1 MSVLA
6 YQVTH
11 LPDLDK
17 TEYHAR
23 YGDDP
28 ASRLAEMQTNFLYTL
43 RVIASEYPLSCS
55 LVYYYNPE
63 EVDEDKKLQIFV
75 RLHFENKIA
84 EADLKQVKKIFKASF
99 WRYFYNIEEVSYL
112 GEIDLSWVKF
122 ISFGIKQE
130 EKKKPVII
138 RKDEKGKITSPSYYY
153 LIQPIE
159 PNDEVD
165 KVGFCSKIETYDNKS
180 LIEVVIKP
188 TTLFTTEQ
196 AALENML
203 RVLNEQSSY
212 DVKKSEI
219 SGKLVEHPKD
229 PVADRA
235 CKQFEDLQEA
245 IQSQPL
251 YEFSIRVL
259 AESRFNASLLLN
271 EFWVESSQNPLYREI
286 AIGLEDAGF
295 SRAIE
300 SVKEGTLF
308 PEAIWADYWNHVSQD
323 SPLLKLKRL
332 HRLFTIEETS
342 SFFKVVV
349 PDSVVVFNGI
359 RKETDLKSS
368 NTSKNILLGWQAGKP
383 KNQALL
389 PLKNLNKHVFICGVP
404 GSGKTTAVLNLLFQ
418 LWTEHGIPFLVIEPA
433 KTEYRSMLK
442 CTYDEVAL
450 SEDDNSTT
458 SAYIKTRDVPNA
470 IAKMQTDLQIYS
482 LGNERVCPFRFNPFV
497 FYGNTT
503 LDEHISTL
511 EACFK
516 GAMPLFGPLPALLAE
531 AIEQVYAQLGWQA
544 QDTAEYGIKLGREF
558 PNMQELYEA
567 ITAIFQTKQYSSDVA
582 GDIKTAL
589 EVRIGGLLRRSV
601 GNMLNTR
608 TSSPDIANLMQR
620 PVILEMD
627 SLNEEQA
634 NLMTMFILATLR
646 QYTRV
651 MRKSGSSLKHIAVIE
666 EAHNIVGANNQE
678 SGTEDASNPKEE
690 ATKYIVRM
698 LAEMRALGEGI
709 IIADQLPSAVA
720 PEVIKNTNVK
730 LAHRTVS
737 GDDREI
743 LQQSMLLTGT
753 QSEELAR
760 SNPGDAYLFMEGVYK
775 PVRIKEPDTKSI
787 YGIEEP
793 PSDDELVKCIE
804 GKEFYQRAIAN
815 KTFLYRQKVNQRVVV
830 VRNQL
835 ESISNNCFKLIVS
848 GNELLQ
854 VSLDDDKELTK
865 FALLSEQLEEFTQ
878 RLVDVIES
886 NKTQLDKIWNTARQ
900 QGIYDALKSELIV
913 QTAHAGLQTH
923 QQELEELQSR
933 CKAKNAEVKNKI
945 QQLADSLYLKSV
957 TILTKCEHL
966 YRKKID
972 SESNNWQKI
981 AKFASESD
989 VTNLKYFCNEVQGN
1003 IAKQRLLS
1011 QNNLDSTNAHKFASA
1026 SAKDNYRQQQ
1036 NIITELND
1044 KLVNLSQSIT
1054 LVDNQKL
1061 SLKQSFNK
1069 LRECFNSYK
1078 QQADKVLEAINQSV
1092 SSTDVQ
1098 LAYKDVMAAANKFY
1112 RVLDEYEQI
1121 ETDAPKQLAQN
1132 LSEEIETMV
1141 NQINLT
1147 EENITKAYQLRYR

>member
-1 MSVLA
+1 MVNYDRFKTMSVLA

-11 LPDLDK
+11 LPDLEK

-23 YGDDP
+23 YGDEP
-28 ASRLAEMQTNFLYTL
+28 ASRLSEMQTNFLYTL
-43 RVIASEYPLSCS
+43 RVIASQYPLSCS

-63 EVDEDKKLQIFV
+63 EADEDKKLQIFV
-75 RLHFENKIA
+75 RLHFENQTT
-84 EADLKQVKKIFKASF
+84 EADLIQVKKIFKASF
-99 WRYFYNIEEVSYL
+99 WRDFYKIEEVSYL
-112 GEIDLSWVKF
+112 GAIDLSWVKF

-130 EKKKPVII
+130 EKNKPVII

-219 SGKLVEHPKD
+219 SGKLVERPKD

-286 AIGLEDAGF
+286 GIGLEDAGF

-300 SVKEGTLF
+300 SVKQGTFF
-308 PEAIWADYWNHVSQD
+308 PEAIWADYWNHVPQD

-368 NTSKNILLGWQAGKP
+368 NTNDCILLGWQAGKP

-442 CTYDEVAL
+442 CTYDEIVL
-450 SEDDNSTT
+450 SEDDNFTT
-458 SAYIKTRDVPNA
+458 SAYTKTRNVPNA

-511 EACFK
+511 EACFR

-544 QDTAEYGIKLGREF
+544 QDTAEHGIRLEREF

-567 ITAIFQTKQYSSDVA
+567 ITAIFQTKEYSSDVA

-589 EVRIGGLLRRSV
+589 EVRIGGLLRRSI
-601 GNMLNTR
+601 GSMLNTR
-608 TSSPDIANLMQR
+608 TSSPDIASLMHR

-651 MRKSGSSLKHIAVIE
+651 TRKSGSSLKHIAVIE

-678 SGTEDASNPKEE
+678 SGEEGTSNPKQE

-760 SNPGDAYLFMEGVYK
+760 SNPGDAYLFMEGIYK
-775 PVRIKEPDTKSI
+775 PVRIKEPNTKLI

-804 GKEFYQRAIAN
+804 DKEFYQRAIAN
-815 KTFLYRQKVNQRVVV
+815 KKSLHQYKVNVTLRTVKEKLETLFHKSQNTINIYQQTLSALVISSQVNIIAEQLNEAFTELKKCISEIPNAVNSIDIEIENIWMIIRIQGTYNDIYDEDEVQSILKKVKT
-830 VRNQL
+830 NQKEL
-835 ESISNNCFKLIVS
+835 NNIKQNCLWKLERFDIYKNTQLVKKRFNKYMKEANYLIESIKQRI
-848 GNELLQ
+848 
-854 VSLDDDKELTK
+854 
-865 FALLSEQLEEFTQ
+865 SEDIIYQ
-878 RLVDVIES
+878 
-886 NKTQLDKIWNTARQ
+886 
-900 QGIYDALKSELIV
+900 IYDS
-913 QTAHAGLQTH
+913 
-923 QQELEELQSR
+923 LEDIRMEFG
-933 CKAKNAEVKNKI
+933 K
-945 QQLADSLYLKSV
+945 LYDEM
-957 TILTKCEHL
+957 TEMIID
-966 YRKKID
+966 YRKKYTSDTID
-972 SESNNWQKI
+972 DIENEI
-981 AKFASESD
+981 YRMSD
-989 VTNLKYFCNEVQGN
+989 EIGEINEQIGT
-1003 IAKQRLLS
+1003 LY
-1011 QNNLDSTNAHKFASA
+1011 QNNYS
-1026 SAKDNYRQQQ
+1026 
-1036 NIITELND
+1036 
-1044 KLVNLSQSIT
+1044 
-1054 LVDNQKL
+1054 
-1061 SLKQSFNK
+1061 
-1069 LRECFNSYK
+1069 
-1078 QQADKVLEAINQSV
+1078 
-1092 SSTDVQ
+1092 
-1098 LAYKDVMAAANKFY
+1098 
-1112 RVLDEYEQI
+1112 
-1121 ETDAPKQLAQN
+1121 
-1132 LSEEIETMV
+1132 
-1141 NQINLT
+1141 
-1147 EENITKAYQLRYR
+1147 